1 MQLTPEVDSKDRH
14 KDTVNVLPHLGN
26 ENSVDFWIV
35 LEVLQNLHSF
45 SLCSRTIDIGSE
57 KNTTYTNEI
66 NSRFLI
72 HFL

>member
-14 KDTVNVLPHLGN
+14 KDTVNVLSHLGN